1 MRARRIVALL
11 LAATGPNAC
20 SAKGP
25 ATQSPAP
32 ASHVAASSAATT
44 NAPGKHTPILFEAPH
59 TGNRYIYNT
68 EQRGNRKVYV
78 LRADSEK
85 GVYFGENTG
94 QSTFVNPHITF
105 FGTDG
110 KQLVADAPS
119 GLAVERA
126 KTIELMGGVHALSQ
140 DGIRLTSR
148 TMTYDGATE
157 TIHAQGNVVM
167 DSAQG
172 NELRGD
178 TLDWNLHSGAVD
190 VAGAH

>member
-1 MRARRIVALL
+1 MNAGRIAALL
-11 LAATGPNAC
+11 AVAAGLGAC
-20 SAKGP
+20 SARGP
-25 ATQSPAP
+25 ATPSPAP
-32 ASHVAASSAATT
+32 SVAASPGATT
-44 NAPGKHTPILFEAPH
+44 NAPGKHTPILFEAPR
-59 TGNRYIYNT
+59 TGDRYIYNT

-110 KQLVADAPS
+110 KRLVADAPA

-126 KTIELMGGVHALSQ
+126 KTIKLMGGVHALSQ
-140 DGIRLTSR
+140 DGIKLTSK

-157 TIHAQGNVVM
+157 TIHAQGDVVM
-167 DSAQG
+167 DSAEG

-178 TLDWNLHSGAVD
+178 TLDWNLQSGAVN

>member
-1 MRARRIVALL
+1 
-11 LAATGPNAC
+11 
-20 SAKGP
+20 
-25 ATQSPAP
+25 
-32 ASHVAASSAATT
+32 
-44 NAPGKHTPILFEAPH
+44 
-59 TGNRYIYNT
+59 
-68 EQRGNRKVYV
+68 
-78 LRADSEK
+78 
-85 GVYFGENTG
+85 
-94 QSTFVNPHITF
+94 
-105 FGTDG
+105 
-110 KQLVADAPS
+110 
-119 GLAVERA
+119 
-126 KTIELMGGVHALSQ
+126 MGGVHALSQ